1 MKSILLVA
9 VAFAFIGA
17 NVHSTEIVE
26 IQLPQLLGSYCVTSA
41 CTSHHDIHFQ
51 LPRVPLAIHDVRIHI
66 SGTVNPG
73 QYDCDFGDGLPIV
86 PHPYSME
93 FFASMPDTVGGYP
106 WVVDGGSP
114 EEAGQFDLTIPFR
127 ELYGWPVTWDF
138 LNAGYGNFEFS
149 GMPHGLLVDCQVL
162 IWPEAV
168 IEQAALIIEGDFEV
182 GVESSTWG
190 SIKSLFR

>member
-1 MKSILLVA
+1 MT

-17 NVHSTEIVE
+17 NAHSTEIVE
-26 IQLPQLLGSYCVTSA
+26 IQLPQLLGSYCMTSA

-51 LPRVPLAIHDVRIHI
+51 LPRVPLAIYDVRIRI
-66 SGTVNPG
+66 SGTVNVG
-73 QYDCDFGDGLPIV
+73 QYECDFCGGCPTG
-86 PHPYSME
+86 PYPYSME
-93 FFASMPDTVGGYP
+93 FFASMRDTVGGYS
-106 WVVDGGSP
+106 WVADGGSP
-114 EEAGQFDLTIPFR
+114 EESGEFELTIPFK

-138 LNAGYGNFEFS
+138 LNAGYGNFGFS
-149 GMPHGLLVDCQVL
+149 GMPHGLLVDCQVP